1 MLRGREY
8 ERLTQ
13 MLHEADA
20 ACVGSNDRRL
30 IHIVDAAYRL
40 FDTCQRYREEEQAH
54 LEAYFSAHQ
63 RELDLLRELRAI
75 IDVLLH
81 AGSPSAPEQPVR
93 RGHAAGD
100 RTSSEFGTPGKT
112 TAVSALDRCAKGHS
126 EAWRGDEAPLRSDDE
141 AAEVEKE
148 SDGNAAGNEREE
160 GSDTPPVVTVDAT
173 EPSTPT
179 LDIYFLSPFQVFRDD
194 CQITDW
200 PNSKGKSI

>member
-148 SDGNAAGNEREE
+148 SDGNAAGHEGEQ
-160 GSDTPPVVTVDAT
+160 GSDTSRVETQETA